1 MCFFKLVVSYCRIV
15 LDSPNK
21 PRNSTQLIG
30 HLVGKNQLWIVLKLQ
45 NQGGN
50 SNTQKFFLWG
60 ICQGGNA
67 SLGAVQLQ
75 VVGLANFWLT

>member
-1 MCFFKLVVSYCRIV
+1 MCFFKLVVSYCLIV

-30 HLVGKNQLWIVLKLQ
+30 HLVGKNQLWSIETTKARWKLKH
-45 NQGGN
+45 
-50 SNTQKFFLWG
+50 TEVFFPG

-75 VVGLANFWLT
+75 VVGLAKC